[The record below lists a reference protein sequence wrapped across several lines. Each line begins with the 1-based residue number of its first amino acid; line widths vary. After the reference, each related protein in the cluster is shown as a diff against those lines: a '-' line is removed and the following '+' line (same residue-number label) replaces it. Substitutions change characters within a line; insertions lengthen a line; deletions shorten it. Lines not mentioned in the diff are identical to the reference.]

1 MSRQLTA
8 GDWVVYR
15 KSKRSTSPGPRA
27 SHVVGSPKGE
37 SYTYTVDKY
46 WVVEEV
52 MPDGNL
58 LMRTSKGKS
67 NIIGL
72 DDPNL
77 RRASLFQRL
86 LRKSRFQAAME
97 QCKKRQT

>member
-37 SYTYTVDKY
+37 SYTYTVDKF
-46 WVVEEV
+46 WVVEKV
-52 MPDGNL
+52 MPDGKL
-58 LMRTSKGKS
+58 QMRTSKGKL
-67 NIIGL
+67 NII
-72 DDPNL
+72 DRNDPNL
-77 RRASLFQRL
+77 KRASLFQRL
-86 LRKSRFQAAME
+86 FWKARFRAAMA
-97 QCKKRQT
+97 QCK